1 MGEDASAQREL
12 AMTGP
17 WECAVCGRRYVSIGA
32 LMKHVNA
39 AHPDA
44 SGPPLDPPY
53 NPTTTETP

>member
-1 MGEDASAQREL
+1 VP
-12 AMTGP
+12 MTGP